1 MADGPARPRLE
12 FPTPLLSLILLV
24 LTILLFLVLPV
35 ANDLGRGFLALV
47 SGLALILLLGFLVPQ
62 VGRFVNRGSLL
73 VNTGASFFFGL
84 VSVIFLTLG
93 NIFPWVA
100 VWLVLCLLWTFLPD
114 PSFHRSVEDNFGDLF
129 N

>member
-1 MADGPARPRLE
+1 MADGPVRPRLE

-47 SGLALILLLGFLVPQ
+47 AALSLILLPGFLVPQ

-114 PSFHRSVEDNFGDLF
+114 PSFHRSVEDSFGDLF